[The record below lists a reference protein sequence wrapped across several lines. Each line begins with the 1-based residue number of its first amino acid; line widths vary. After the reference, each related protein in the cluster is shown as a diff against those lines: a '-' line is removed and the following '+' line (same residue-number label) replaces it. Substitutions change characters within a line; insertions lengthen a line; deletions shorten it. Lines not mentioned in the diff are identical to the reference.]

1 MEGSE
6 VGSVI
11 PVSSGDVISRAGIT
25 YRQLDYWI
33 STGVVRPLVPA
44 AGSGTRRWFRTE
56 DIPRLRLLGRLRAQL
71 GGLEAGQG
79 GVNAEVARRI
89 MREYR
94 RGSMIFDGFA
104 LSWKVEDE

>member
-1 MEGSE
+1 MEGSTDG
-6 VGSVI
+6 VKPI
-11 PVSSGDVISRAGIT
+11 SSGDAVRRSGIT

-33 STGVVRPLVPA
+33 SIGVVRPLVKA
-44 AGSGTRRWFRTE
+44 QGSGTRRLFRPE
-56 DIPRLRLLGRLRAQL
+56 DVPRMRLLGRLQAQI
-71 GGLEAGQG
+71 GSAAGGQG

-104 LSWKVEDE
+104 LSWKVEEE